1 MKISKIRPFIQA
13 LFFITFLLAFIGG
26 QTQFW
31 MAFVFLSIIL
41 ASIFGRYY
49 CGFIC
54 PINTIIHPIQVLK
67 DKAGFSSKIIPNFLK
82 SEKPRLLLF
91 ALFVIGLGITINAM
105 INGLKF
111 PLPIIIISIGIL
123 TTLFINENSWHR
135 YLCPWGFLLSITGSF
150 SKYGLKVNEK
160 CISCKICEKV
170 CPAEAV
176 NVENNEKAELFKK
189 HCLLCFK
196 CKKKC
201 PTKAIHYKKL

>member
-1 MKISKIRPFIQA
+1 MKISKIRPFIQV
-13 LFFITFLLAFIGG
+13 LFFITFLLAFING

-41 ASIFGRYY
+41 AGIFGRYY

-67 DKAGFSSKIIPNFLK
+67 DKAGFSNKNIPNFLK

-91 ALFVIGLGITINAM
+91 VLFVIGLGITINAM
-105 INGLKF
+105 IKGLKF

-160 CISCKICEKV
+160 CISCKICEKA

-176 NVENNEKAELFKK
+176 KVENKEKAELFKK

>member
-13 LFFITFLLAFIGG
+13 LFFITFLLAFING

-67 DKAGFSSKIIPNFLK
+67 DKAGFSSKNIPNFLK

-176 NVENNEKAELFKK
+176 KVENNEKAELFKK